1 MLPIDKSNHLIY
13 GVVIFIIA
21 YFLLKRLVKKNSGII
36 SFLFVIIIAI
46 VKEVYDLQNLNTN
59 TPEIY
64 DIIFTIFGGLIG
76 LLITFI

>member
-13 GVVIFIIA
+13 GVLIFTIV

-36 SFLFVIIIAI
+36 SFLFVITIAI
-46 VKEVYDLQNLNTN
+46 VKEVYDLQNLSTN

-64 DIIFTIFGGLIG
+64 DIICTILGGLIG